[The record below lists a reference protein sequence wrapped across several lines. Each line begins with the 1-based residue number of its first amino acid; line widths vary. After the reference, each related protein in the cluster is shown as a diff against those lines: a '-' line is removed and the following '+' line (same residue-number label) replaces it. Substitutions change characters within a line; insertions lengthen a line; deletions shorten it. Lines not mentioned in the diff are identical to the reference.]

1 MSTIRKIT
9 VGKEVQNSVSYVVGG
24 KPPFANV
31 AEMKDFKIT
40 QITERDGFYLMFV
53 SNEKNESHLWK
64 KLPVNDST
72 SVEYKIEE

>member
-9 VGKEVQNSVSYVVGG
+9 VGKEIQNSVSYVVGG
-24 KPPFANV
+24 KPPFASV
-31 AEMKDFKIT
+31 SEMKDFKIT
-40 QITERDGFYLMFV
+40 QIIEKDGFYLMFV